1 MNGIHDVGGMDGFG
15 KIMYVKEEEDN
26 YFKHD
31 WERLTF
37 GLVAGCMA
45 QGLGMKAFDEFRI
58 GIEKMRP
65 VDYLTSS
72 YYGHWIA
79 TVAYNLLETG
89 VLDEKELEDRT
100 QVFMEKPDTKI
111 QRWENPKLVKVVEK
125 ALLEGLSPVCEVSSF
140 PRFEAGERI
149 KTRNIHPT
157 GHTRF
162 PRYVRDKYGV
172 IEEVYGAHV
181 FPDDAAHRK
190 GENPQYLYRVRFDAE
205 ELWGVKQNDSV
216 YIDLWEG
223 YLEPV
228 SH

>member
-15 KIMYVKEEEDN
+15 KIMYVKEEEDT

-31 WERLTF
+31 WERLAF

-100 QVFMEKPDTKI
+100 QAFMEKPDTKI

-125 ALLEGLSPVCEVSSF
+125 ALLEGLSPVREVSSF

-190 GENPQYLYRVRFDAE
+190 RENPQYLYRVRFDAE

-228 SH
+228 TH